1 MKTTRLQMLS
11 LSIVAGASL
20 ALSACGSSTTA
31 APIAAEAPVA
41 SAASTPSTGAKPAA
55 GAAVALKAASSALG
69 QILVDAQ
76 GRTLYAFTNDVNA
89 QSTCTGTC
97 AEAWPPQIVDESWT
111 VAPGLDSG
119 IFSTSARADGTL
131 QLMAGKFP
139 LYYFS
144 GDAKPGDVNGQGS
157 GGVWFVVTPSA
168 TTVPGPAVGGTP
180 TTAAAA
186 PTTAAAVPATAGYG
200 KAAVGPTTTAS
211 AAAAAALPIVEV
223 ADNALGSIVV
233 DSKGRTLYALT
244 KDVDGTS
251 TCVDGCAKAWPAVVV
266 NGDIAVGDGLDKSQF
281 STVARADGTKQ
292 LKLGKWPLY
301 YFSGDT
307 AAGETNGQGSGGS
320 WFVIGKDAKLIKGS

>member
-1 MKTTRLQMLS
+1 
-11 LSIVAGASL
+11 
-20 ALSACGSSTTA
+20 
-31 APIAAEAPVA
+31 
-41 SAASTPSTGAKPAA
+41 
-55 GAAVALKAASSALG
+55 
-69 QILVDAQ
+69 
-76 GRTLYAFTNDVNA
+76 
-89 QSTCTGTC
+89 
-97 AEAWPPQIVDESWT
+97 
-111 VAPGLDSG
+111 
-119 IFSTSARADGTL
+119 
-131 QLMAGKFP
+131 MAGKFP

-157 GGVWFVVTPSA
+157 GGVWFAVTPNA
-168 TTVPGPAVGGTP
+168 TTVPGPAVGGAP

-186 PTTAAAVPATAGYG
+186 PTTAAAAPATAGYG

-211 AAAAAALPIVEV
+211 AATAAPSIVGV

-233 DSKGRTLYALT
+233 DSKGRTLYAFT

-251 TCVDGCAKAWPAVVV
+251 TCVDGCAKAWPAVLV
-266 NGDIAVGDGLDKSQF
+266 NGDIAVGTGLDKGQF
-281 STVARADGTKQ
+281 TTVARVDGTKQ

>member
-1 MKTTRLQMLS
+1 MKRTTLQMLS

-20 ALSACGSSTTA
+20 ALSACGSSSKTA
-31 APIAAEAPVA
+31 PVAAEAPAA
-41 SAASTPSTGAKPAA
+41 SAAPIPSTSAKPAA
-55 GAAVALKAASSALG
+55 GTAVALKAASSSIG

-111 VAPGLDSG
+111 VAPGLDTG

-157 GGVWFVVTPSA
+157 GGVWFAVTPNA
-168 TTVPGPAVGGTP
+168 TTVPGPAVGG
-180 TTAAAA
+180 A
-186 PTTAAAVPATAGYG
+186 PTTAAAPPTTAATATTTAGYG
-200 KAAVGPTTTAS
+200 KAAVGPTTTAP
-211 AAAAAALPIVEV
+211 AATAVPSIVGV
-223 ADNALGSIVV
+223 ADNAIGSIVV
-233 DSKGRTLYALT
+233 DSKGRTLYAFT

-251 TCVDGCAKAWPAVVV
+251 TCVDGCAKAWPALLV
-266 NGDIAVGDGLDKSQF
+266 NGDIVVGNGLDKGQF
-281 STVARADGTKQ
+281 TTSARADGTKQ